1 MHYIHWGFEYAFFQ
15 DHLTS
20 LMIYRVYSCLV
31 WGNYSRKST
40 TRFLYKMSIK
50 NGGNLTTFEYG
61 FQSWMKID
69 FKPNPFITL
78 HRKWRRGSV
87 KTYQPH
93 FRGGGSRV
101 KKFGNIIL
109 RIKHTSPQRWPTFW
123 TVRRWRGGHAR
134 RPFSPP
140 KMTPKIKMETKCYNI
155 DFTATNSC
163 LCPPLTLHLK
173 LSLGANR

>member
-87 KTYQPH
+87 KKYQPH
-93 FRGGGSRV
+93 FRGGEGV
-101 KKFGNIIL
+101 QGQKVWEHHFENKTYI
-109 RIKHTSPQRWPTFW
+109 TPT
-123 TVRRWRGGHAR
+123 
-134 RPFSPP
+134 
-140 KMTPKIKMETKCYNI
+140 
-155 DFTATNSC
+155 
-163 LCPPLTLHLK
+163 L
-173 LSLGANR
+173 ANFLDR